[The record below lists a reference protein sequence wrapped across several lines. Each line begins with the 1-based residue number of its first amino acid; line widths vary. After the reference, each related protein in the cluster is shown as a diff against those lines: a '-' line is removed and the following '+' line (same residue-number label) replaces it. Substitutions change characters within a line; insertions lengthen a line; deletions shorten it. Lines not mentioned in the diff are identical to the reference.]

1 MAIYNDNFGNFYIG
15 NRYGTTLIDWTEVLS
30 CIRQALGSNDRAN
43 ANIHGNNTLAKIEWR
58 PNTTQETLSGT
69 IAVPSLDN
77 YGIGNKSTSRFG
89 FYFERGS
96 SVFAISVSAN
106 GPTHTFG
113 GNPTMFNAGS
123 AICWLTASAKNF
135 SLFLFQNATN
145 YSFFSNGL
153 LSNSNFNFPLNSYCF
168 QAGVAHTGYPTSL
181 NQNQCRGGTLVDNLL
196 VQTTGAIANYSHTKK
211 NGTGTQSEVEFYLR
225 RPNPNTTPL
234 GYIPNVFKWRVDGQE
249 PAPQIG
255 DIVSLNMANATTEYA
270 GHGVIY
276 CVVVGRLGN
285 TSELDLTG
293 DYLFMRVAS

>member
-15 NRYGTTLIDWTEVLS
+15 NRYGTTLVNWTEVLS

-43 ANIHGNNTLAKIEWR
+43 ANIHPVATLVKIDWR
-58 PNTTQETLSGT
+58 PNVAQETLSGVITAPFFNT
-69 IAVPSLDN
+69 IIGDTSTIRFSFLFDTASSKSIISFGSG
-77 YGIGNKSTSRFG
+77 GIS
-89 FYFERGS
+89 
-96 SVFAISVSAN
+96 
-106 GPTHTFG
+106 HTFSG
-113 GNPTMFNAGS
+113 KPTMFS
-123 AICWLTASAKNF
+123 TQTSICWVAASAKNF

-145 YSFFSNGL
+145 YYFFSNGL

-168 QAGVAHTGYPTSL
+168 QTGVAHTGYTTSV

-196 VQTTGAIANYSHTKK
+196 IQATGAIANYSHTKK

-276 CVVVGRLGN
+276 CVVAGRLGN

-293 DYLFMRVAS
+293 DYVLMRVAS

>member
-1 MAIYNDNFGNFYIG
+1 MPIYNDNFGNFYIG
-15 NRYGTTLIDWTEVLS
+15 NRYGTTLMNWTEILS

-43 ANIHGNNTLAKIEWR
+43 ASAVRIDWR
-58 PNTTQETLSGT
+58 PNVEAETLTGV
-69 IAVPSLDN
+69 IAQPNNDPPNSL
-77 YGIGNKSTSRFG
+77 GFSKTTSRFS
-89 FYFERGS
+89 FYIANETAAGLSEGKEEWQQLRTFNGKAILS
-96 SVFAISVSAN
+96 SSLN
-106 GPTHTFG
+106 R
-113 GNPTMFNAGS
+113 M
-123 AICWLTASAKNF
+123 CWLVANAKSF
-135 SLFLFQNATN
+135 SLFLFNNQQN
-145 YSFFSNGL
+145 YYFFSNGL

-168 QAGVAHTGYPTSL
+168 QAGVAHTGYSISV

-196 VQTTGAIANYSHTKK
+196 VQATGAIANYSHTKK

-285 TSELDLTG
+285 TSELDLIG
-293 DYLFMRVAS
+293 DYVLMRVAS